1 MIKTQEIYTFQDP
14 FIAAASGL
22 VLVQNRFY
30 LVADDELSILG
41 INQDLESSGENF
53 TIFSGE
59 LPKDKK
65 ERKKLKPDFECLVYL
80 GNQKSLLCLPSG
92 SKKNR
97 NRGALL
103 NLKTNTVT
111 ELYLKKVYNALE
123 DLYSELNIEGAII
136 LENKIRLFQRGNGP
150 LHQNAIIDLELER
163 FLKDEIQGLKAIDI
177 ELGRLGSVP
186 LSFTDATLFNNRIF
200 FTAVAEDSESTFEDG
215 EFSGAILGEMS
226 LDGNILRTTGL
237 GISSKPEGI
246 AFDDKF
252 FYLVT
257 DDDDRKKPSRLFRC
271 SVDQLSFLIDKP

>member
-30 LVADDELSILG
+30 LVADDELCILG
-41 INQDLESSGENF
+41 INQDLKSSGE
-53 TIFSGE
+53 IFIVFPGE
-59 LPKDKK
+59 LPEDKK

-80 GNQKSLLCLPSG
+80 EEQRSLLCLPSG

-103 NLKTNTVT
+103 NLETKAVS
-111 ELYLKKVYNALE
+111 ELYFKKVYKALE
-123 DLYSELNIEGAII
+123 ELYTELNIEGGII
-136 LENKIRLFQRGNGP
+136 LGDNIRLFQRGNGS
-150 LHQNAIIDLELER
+150 LHQNAIIDLNLR
-163 FLKDEIQGLKAIDI
+163 KLLQDEVQDLKAIDI
-177 ELGRLGSVP
+177 KLGKLKSIP
-186 LSFTDATLFNNRIF
+186 LSITDATLFNDRIF

-226 LDGNILRTTGL
+226 MDGKILKTAPL
-237 GISSKPEGI
+237 AISSKPEGI
-246 AFDDKF
+246 AFDDNF
-252 FYLVT
+252 FYTVT

-271 SVDQLSFLIDKP
+271 SVDQLSFLINKA